1 MTYKVTITLGRISG
15 EVNWSFREKVVALEE
30 IDEVVRIIEV
40 SKAVLPPTGCPNDTL
55 ARATTLD
62 TAPSTK

>member
-1 MTYKVTITLGRISG
+1 MTYKVTITLGHISG
-15 EVNWSFREKVVALEE
+15 EVNWSFCEKVVALEE

-40 SKAVLPPTGCPNDTL
+40 SKVALPPTGCPNDTL
-55 ARATTLD
+55 SRATALD